1 MAWPLDIIVAMC
13 GPRRYP
19 QAQRNGQ
26 MMAQQKN
33 LIGAAAA
40 FAAVFA
46 LGAQAPAPAP
56 TPAPAP
62 DTPNLAGVRM
72 MAPIPDSGSTGV
84 SYSGRHHYG
93 PHVLTDAD
101 HALFTQAF
109 AAADHG
115 DWGNAR
121 TLAAKGADKT
131 ARDLITWLYLLDE
144 NSGASFGEIDS
155 FLRDHLSWPRRDTLY
170 SRAEKAMADGMDAN
184 LVMTWF
190 GSREPV
196 SGFGNIKLGAALIKS
211 GKRKEGIDRIR
222 KGWIENSFAPNDEI
236 AILTKYGEHFSAETQ
251 HERLQ
256 KLLWND
262 DRGGAERQMA
272 RVETRDQH
280 IAEARIKLARGLGSP
295 HAVVAKLSENIRDNP
310 GILFDEA
317 RAYRRQGDEEHA
329 GRTLMLASE
338 SKESREYPLAF
349 WPERH
354 IDARDALKDG
364 EYKLAYNL
372 VSNSQLSSGSEFAD
386 AEFLSGWIALRF
398 MKNEKLA
405 RGHFEKLAAGVATP
419 ISRARAQYWL
429 GRTEE
434 ALGNTAEAAD
444 HYHRAAQDAA
454 TFYGQLALARI
465 EEHPVLHI
473 NESTPDTGAIRAA
486 FAADDRSRAMRV
498 LAEMGEDD
506 LLRSFA
512 TRIMLETPDGPHI
525 KLLADLM
532 LELGNRALAVR
543 AAKQASYNDAY
554 LMMHLFPVIDVPKVE
569 GLSNPPELAL
579 VHALARQESEFDPGA
594 VSSAGALGLM
604 QMMPGSARATA
615 SAHGLRYSLSDLTAD
630 PKYNMQ
636 LGQAHIADFLAEW
649 GGSYVLAIA
658 SYNAGD
664 NNVRKWI
671 ATNGDPRTAS
681 VDPVDWIE
689 LIPFGETRNY
699 VMRVLENTGVYRNR
713 IAGSDQKLRIIDDL
727 YSPREVDVK
736 VLHYTPRSERE
747 APRPSKHH
755 ASPKAKPKHKAHAA
769 EHKPAKKHGK
779 KKH

>member
-1 MAWPLDIIVAMC
+1 MAL
-13 GPRRYP
+13 
-19 QAQRNGQ
+19 
-26 MMAQQKN
+26 QKS
-33 LIGAAAA
+33 LTGAAAA
-40 FAAVFA
+40 IAAVFA
-46 LGAQAPAPAP
+46 LTVHAQAPAPIP
-56 TPAPAP
+56 TPAPA
-62 DTPNLAGVRM
+62 TPNLSGVRM
-72 MAPIPDSGSTGV
+72 MAPIPDSGSSGV

-93 PHVLTDAD
+93 PHVLSDAD
-101 HALFTQAF
+101 HAQFMQAF

-121 TLAAKGADKT
+121 ALAAQGKDKT
-131 ARDLITWLYLLDE
+131 ARDLITWLYLVDE
-144 NSGASFGEIDS
+144 TTGASFGEIDS

-170 SRAEKAMADGMDAN
+170 ARAEKAMADGMDAN
-184 LVMTWF
+184 SVLTWF
-190 GSREPV
+190 GNREPA
-196 SGFGNIKLGAALIKS
+196 SGFGDVKLGAALIKS

-236 AILTKYGEHFSAETQ
+236 SILTKYGEHLNSESQ
-251 HERLQ
+251 SQRLQ
-256 KLLWND
+256 KLLWSD

-272 RVETRDQH
+272 RVEPRDQH
-280 IAEARIKLARGLGSP
+280 IAEARLKLARGLGSP
-295 HAVVAKLSENIRDNP
+295 HAVVAKLTESMRDDP

-317 RAYRRQGDEEHA
+317 RAFRRQGDDDRAAE
-329 GRTLMLASE
+329 TLFLASE
-338 SKESREYPLAF
+338 SKEARDYALAF

-354 IDARDALKDG
+354 IDARNALRDG
-364 EYKLAYNL
+364 KYKLAYNL
-372 VSNSQLSSGSEFAD
+372 VSNSELSSGSEFAD

-398 MKNEKLA
+398 LKNEKLA

-444 HYHRAAQDAA
+444 HYHRAAKDSA

-465 EEHPVLHI
+465 EDHPVLHVS
-473 NESTPDTGAIRAA
+473 ESSPDTSAIRAV
-486 FAADDRSRAMRV
+486 FNADDRTQAMRV

-532 LELGNRALAVR
+532 LDLGNRALAVR

-554 LMMHLFPVIDVPKVE
+554 LMTHLFPVIDVPRVE
-569 GLSNPPELAL
+569 GLSPSPELAL

-615 SAHGLRYSLSDLTAD
+615 ATHGMRYSLSDLTAD

-671 ATNGDPRTAS
+671 VSYGDPRTAN

-689 LIPFGETRNY
+689 FIPFGETRNY

-713 IAGSDQKLRIIDDL
+713 LAGSDQKLKIIDDL

-736 VLHYTPRSERE
+736 VLHYTPRAEGE
-747 APRPSKHH
+747 TPRRSPHH
-755 ASPKAKPKHKAHAA
+755 ASPKAKPKHA
-769 EHKPAKKHGK
+769 PAKKHHK